1 MKLTLEE
8 VKSITLGAENVTEE
22 NGKFKFYR
30 FNEKELEA
38 YAPTRYAEKSLA
50 TSGIQMEFST
60 DATAIYM
67 SGDIKISSSRTY
79 YNIEIFCDGKLV
91 GDIRNF
97 NYEDMTLPYT
107 GISVPGREFDKTIE
121 LSKGDKKVRVILPW
135 TSSPEINEI
144 ELVDATYLTPIKKAK
159 QMLIYG
165 DSITQGYDALSP
177 SRAYAVAMA
186 YALDAEGINKAIGGE
201 VFFTKLSKIRS
212 RMNPDYITVAYGT
225 NDWSRRTYEDF
236 SSSAEEF
243 FSDLAKLYPDA
254 KIFAI
259 SPIWRKDYQLEKKFD
274 FFEVDATFRRIAEK
288 IPNMT
293 VIRAFDFVCHD
304 ENLYA
309 DLRLHPSDDGFVQY
323 ANGVVS
329 EIKKYI

>member
-121 LSKGDKKVRVILPW
+121 LPKGDKKVRVILPW
-135 TSSPEINEI
+135 TASPEINEI

-259 SPIWRKDYQLEKKFD
+259 SPIWRKDYQL
-274 FFEVDATFRRIAEK
+274 
-288 IPNMT
+288 
-293 VIRAFDFVCHD
+293 
-304 ENLYA
+304 
-309 DLRLHPSDDGFVQY
+309 
-323 ANGVVS
+323 
-329 EIKKYI
+329 